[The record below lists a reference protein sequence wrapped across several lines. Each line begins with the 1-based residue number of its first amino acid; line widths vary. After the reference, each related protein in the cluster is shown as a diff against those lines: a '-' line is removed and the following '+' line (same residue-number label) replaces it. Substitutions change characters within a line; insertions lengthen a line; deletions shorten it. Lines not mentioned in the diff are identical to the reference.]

1 MFAAAADPASATI
14 DPARLASIT
23 RTLASDEF
31 EGRSPGTPGETKTV
45 AYLVDQFKQAIEQ
58 LQGQTAQTEA
68 QAQMQEALGKQ
79 MQAEA
84 VADRPMA
91 EVEAQLYTMQK
102 LLDKEEVMEK
112 KNVLMQPIFRDIKS
126 AIRFMTNTEE
136 HKLLKEYIDN
146 RNTLI

>member
-1 MFAAAADPASATI
+1 MAFYA
-14 DPARLASIT
+14 
-23 RTLASDEF
+23 
-31 EGRSPGTPGETKTV
+31 
-45 AYLVDQFKQAIEQ
+45 EQ
-58 LQGQTAQTEA
+58 GDHES
-68 QAQMQEALGKQ
+68 
-79 MQAEA
+79 
-84 VADRPMA
+84 
-91 EVEAQLYTMQK
+91 MQK